1 MKKILYLIGA
11 VAYSSLAAQ
20 VNLISDL
27 KVCMPFNGN
36 ATDMSGN
43 SNHGTVFNSTLT
55 TDRFGN
61 VNNAYQFSNS
71 AGSYISIENFSAIA
85 PTNELTISLWAKA
98 DFITSNCLFILNPDN
113 QSDRCVGCAQY
124 INGSGTAMIWDYG
137 DLQSGGRTAVTSIA
151 PDANWHHYVYIISQS
166 ANIKQMYLDG
176 SLVSNSSYSLS
187 CLNKNLPFYIGGGF
201 SNGGN
206 TSIMWNGKIDD
217 VYMYNRALN
226 TAEVSTLYYG
236 FKVCSS
242 VGIKEARETL
252 AMSIYPAV
260 SAEGLYGLSSS
271 FQEGRVEIYS
281 QEGKLVR
288 HYNLEANTLKM
299 DLSQEPGGMYYV
311 KLITPGEVYVNKIIK
326 SN

>member
-1 MKKILYLIGA
+1 MKKILYLMGV
-11 VAYSSLAAQ
+11 VAYSSLAGQ

-36 ATDMSGN
+36 AMDMSGN

-61 VNNAYQFSNS
+61 SNNAYQFSNS
-71 AGSYISIENFSAIA
+71 VGSHISIKSFSAVA
-85 PTNELTISLWAKA
+85 PSNELTISLWAKA

-137 DLQSGGRTAVTSIA
+137 DLQAGGRTTVTSIA
-151 PDANWHHYVYIISQS
+151 PDANWHHYVYVISQS
-166 ANIKQMYLDG
+166 ANVKQMYLDG
-176 SLVSNSSYSLS
+176 SLVSNASYSLS
-187 CLNKNLPFYIGGGF
+187 CINKNLPFYIGGGF

-242 VGIKEARETL
+242 VGIKEVWESGT
-252 AMSIYPAV
+252 MFIYPV
-260 SAEGLYGLSSS
+260 ISAEGLYWLSSS
-271 FQEGRVEIYS
+271 FREGRVEVHS
-281 QEGKLVR
+281 AGGKLVR
-288 HYNLEANTLKM
+288 HYNLEGNTLKV
-299 DLSQEPGGMYYV
+299 DLSQEPAGMYYV
-311 KLITPGEVYVNKIIK
+311 KLITPAGVCFNKIIK
-326 SN
+326 E